1 MTRLLAYSALR
12 LGLFTALFALLMFL
26 GIEWWISAVVAT
38 LMAFAISYIFFHRQ
52 RIEVAKDVERLV
64 SRRKSSDDDAAAED
78 GATEDARALEGDGLD
93 HRKGEK

>member
-1 MTRLLAYSALR
+1 MLAYSALR

-38 LMAFAISYIFFHRQ
+38 VMAFAISYIFFYRQ
-52 RIEVAKDVERLV
+52 RIEVAKDVEHMV
-64 SRRKSSDDDAAAED
+64 SRSKANDADAAAED
-78 GATEDARALEGDGLD
+78 ATELEGDSLD